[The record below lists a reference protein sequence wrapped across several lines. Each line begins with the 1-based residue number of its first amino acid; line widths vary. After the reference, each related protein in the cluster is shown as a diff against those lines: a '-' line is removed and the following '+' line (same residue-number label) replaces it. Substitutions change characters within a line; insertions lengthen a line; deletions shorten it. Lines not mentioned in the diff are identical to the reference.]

1 MEEMMTWTSLGTLV
15 GATAATLLIV
25 QYAKSL
31 LPNLPTRWLALIVAT
46 VLMVATTALSGG
58 SVEAYGLALL
68 NAVLVASSAMGA
80 YQVTFAPGDATKA
93 ANSDDGGAE
102 AGG

>member
-31 LPNLPTRWLALIVAT
+31 LPNLPTRWLALIVAG
-46 VLMVATTALSGG
+46 VLMLATTALSGG
-58 SVEAYGLALL
+58 TVEAYGLALF
-68 NAVLVASSAMGA
+68 NAVLVASSAMGT
-80 YQVTFAPGDATKA
+80 YQVTFGPADAAKKD
-93 ANSDDGGAE
+93 NEGGAE
-102 AGG
+102 AGA